1 MCVKGRINDWGY
13 VFWAFRRIN
22 QHGPKRVENERHFK
36 VGQTFLKERRSCS
49 QGMQWRRL
57 TTEYGVLKAFTCVSV
72 YACVCWL
79 IFCQSCIHSSFFQ
92 YEYSGFLLGNESL
105 SYSLMIRFVP
115 LNCARSQPS
124 FQVFQL
130 LGQWISYWLSLI
142 WFDFSI
148 RGNRKIS
155 QR

>member
-1 MCVKGRINDWGY
+1 MCVKGKINDWGY
-13 VFWAFRRIN
+13 VFRTFRRID
-22 QHGPKRVENERHFK
+22 QYGPKRVENERHFK
-36 VGQTFLKERRSCS
+36 VGQTFLKERK
-49 QGMQWRRL
+49 RL
-57 TTEYGVLKAFTCVSV
+57 FSGDAMMKTDHRIWCLKSIHL
-72 YACVCWL
+72 CVCVCL
-79 IFCQSCIHSSFFQ
+79 CLLVYFLPVLHTFLFQ

-130 LGQWISYWLSLI
+130 SGQWISYWLSLI